1 MWKKSSLYHDVLVI
15 TIGLPQITVTL
26 SAQSIEVTQTVV
38 FTAAVSGVGPFNYQ
52 WQRGNGN
59 ITGEIGATFTIYDVS
74 ESDQANYSC
83 YVSNNYGDS
92 AVSNIVTFQVTS
104 MQ

>member
-1 MWKKSSLYHDVLVI
+1 M
-15 TIGLPQITVTL
+15 
-26 SAQSIEVTQTVV
+26 EVTQSVV
-38 FTAAVSGVGPFNYQ
+38 FTTAVTGVGPFNYQ

-59 ITGEIGATFTIYDVS
+59 ITGEIGPTFTIYGVS

-104 MQ
+104 MQLLDIINDDVIFVFLQELYQL